1 MHSFGCGSGAHDWSR
16 RRLLGALA
24 SGAAGLGALG
34 GSFGGLGG
42 LLAPAV
48 AEEVKRAGRQAL
60 FIWLDGGISQ
70 LESWDPKPKTEF
82 GGPYRSIATSV
93 PGVHFSELVPETAK
107 QMDKLAVVRSMSTKD
122 PNHSTGVARVQR
134 GDPKNRGVDYPFFG
148 SALAKLLPPPE
159 NNLPPYLHIKP
170 GRGGFQWQD
179 AGFLGA
185 KYGAL
190 TLGEGKPPIHIL
202 RPAEID
208 DVRDDARN
216 ALRRRLNDAFRS
228 KRRESDLA
236 AYEYS
241 YETAEQLM
249 KRKDLFD
256 DSKLKPSDV
265 ERYGTHP
272 LGRHLLQARRL
283 LEAGVQFV
291 KVTSYHWDTHGDNF
305 NMHRQLVPQIDRPFA
320 AIVDDLHSAGLLDN
334 VLVVL
339 MSEFGRT
346 PKINTRL
353 GRDHWPEAW
362 SLVLAGRGI
371 KRGVT
376 VGRTTPDGAYCDG
389 AEYDCGH
396 LFHTLFQAMGVDA
409 KTTEYVNDGQ
419 PLPIA
424 HEEHSKIDEVLA

>member
-1 MHSFGCGSGAHDWSR
+1 M
-16 RRLLGALA
+16 LGALA
-24 SGAAGLGALG
+24 GGAAMAGAAGLTPLAGPSDQL
-34 GSFGGLGG
+34 SSGLNLSG
-42 LLAPAV
+42 LLGPAAA
-48 AEEVKRAGRQAL
+48 AEMQRQGRQVL

-70 LESWDPKPKTEF
+70 LESWDPKPRTEF
-82 GGPYRSIATSV
+82 GGPFRAIPTSV

-107 QMDKLAVVRSMSTKD
+107 RMDKLAVIRSMSTKD
-122 PNHSTGVARVQR
+122 ENHSTGVARVQR
-134 GDPKNRGVDYPFFG
+134 GDPKNRGVDYPFLG
-148 SALAKLLPPPE
+148 SALAKLLPPPA
-159 NNLPPYLHIKP
+159 NNLPPYMHIKP

-190 TLGEGKPPIHIL
+190 ALGEGKPPIHIF
-202 RPAEID
+202 RPASID
-208 DVRDDARN
+208 DPRDEARN
-216 ALRRRLNDAFRS
+216 ALRRRMNGEF
-228 KRRESDLA
+228 RRERRDSDVA
-236 AYEYS
+236 AYELS
-241 YETAEQLM
+241 YDMAEQLM

-256 DSKLKPSDV
+256 ETTVPDADV
-265 ERYGTHP
+265 ARYGSHP

-283 LEAGVQFV
+283 IEAGVQFV
-291 KVTSYHWDTHGDNF
+291 KVTSYHWDMHGDNF

-320 AIVDDLHSAGLLDN
+320 AVIDDLHDRGLLDR

-362 SLVLAGRGI
+362 SVVLAGCGV
-371 KRGVT
+371 KRGVV
-376 VGRTTPDGAYCDG
+376 VGKTTPNGAFCDG

-396 LFHTLFQAMGVDA
+396 LFHTIFEAVGVQSS
-409 KTTEYVNDGQ
+409 KTEYVNNGQ

-424 HEEHSKIDEVLA
+424 HENHAKIAEVLA

>member
-1 MHSFGCGSGAHDWSR
+1 MA
-16 RRLLGALA
+16 
-24 SGAAGLGALG
+24 GAAGLTPLAGPWGNPSASPNL
-34 GSFGGLGG
+34 SG
-42 LLAPAV
+42 LLGPAAA
-48 AEEVKRAGRQAL
+48 AEMQRQGRQVL

-70 LESWDPKPKTEF
+70 LESWDPKPLTEF
-82 GGPYRSIATSV
+82 GGPFRAIPTSV

-107 QMDKLAVVRSMSTKD
+107 RMDKLAVIRSMSTKD
-122 PNHSTGVARVQR
+122 ENHSTGVARVQR
-134 GDPKNRGVDYPFFG
+134 GDPKNRGVDYPFLG
-148 SALAKLLPPPE
+148 SALAKLLPPPS
-159 NNLPPYLHIKP
+159 NNLPPYMHIKP

-190 TLGEGKPPIHIL
+190 ALGEGKPPIHIF
-202 RPAEID
+202 RPASID
-208 DVRDDARN
+208 DPRDEARN
-216 ALRRRLNDAFRS
+216 ALRRRMNGEF
-228 KRRESDLA
+228 RRERRDSDVA
-236 AYEYS
+236 AYELS
-241 YETAEQLM
+241 YDMAEQLM

-256 DSKLKPSDV
+256 ETTVPAADV
-265 ERYGTHP
+265 ARYGSHP

-283 LEAGVQFV
+283 IEAGVQFV
-291 KVTSYHWDTHGDNF
+291 KVTSYHWDMHGDNF

-320 AIVDDLHSAGLLDN
+320 AVIDDLHDRGLLDR

-362 SLVLAGRGI
+362 SVVLVGCGV
-371 KRGVT
+371 KRGVV
-376 VGRTTPDGAYCDG
+376 VGKTTPNGAFCDG

-396 LFHTLFQAMGVDA
+396 LFHTIFEAVGVQSS
-409 KTTEYVNDGQ
+409 KTEYVNNGQ

-424 HEEHSKIDEVLA
+424 HENHAKIAEVLA

>member
-1 MHSFGCGSGAHDWSR
+1 MA
-16 RRLLGALA
+16 
-24 SGAAGLGALG
+24 GAAGLTPLAGPWGNPSASPNL
-34 GSFGGLGG
+34 SG
-42 LLAPAV
+42 LLGPAAA
-48 AEEVKRAGRQAL
+48 AEMQRQGRQVL

-70 LESWDPKPKTEF
+70 LESWDPKPLTEF
-82 GGPYRSIATSV
+82 GGPFRAIPTSV

-107 QMDKLAVVRSMSTKD
+107 RMDKLAVIRSMSTKD
-122 PNHSTGVARVQR
+122 ENHSTGVARVQR
-134 GDPKNRGVDYPFFG
+134 GDPKNRGVDYPFLG
-148 SALAKLLPPPE
+148 SALAKLLPPPS
-159 NNLPPYLHIKP
+159 NNLPPYMHIKP

-190 TLGEGKPPIHIL
+190 ALGEGKPPIHIF
-202 RPAEID
+202 RPASID
-208 DVRDDARN
+208 DPRDEARN
-216 ALRRRLNDAFRS
+216 ALRRRMNGEF
-228 KRRESDLA
+228 RRERRDSDVA
-236 AYEYS
+236 AYELS
-241 YETAEQLM
+241 YDMAEQLM

-256 DSKLKPSDV
+256 ETTVPAADV
-265 ERYGTHP
+265 ARYGSHP

-283 LEAGVQFV
+283 IEAGVQFV
-291 KVTSYHWDTHGDNF
+291 KVTSYHWDMHGDNF

-320 AIVDDLHSAGLLDN
+320 AVIDDLHDRGLLDR

-362 SLVLAGRGI
+362 SVVLAGCGV
-371 KRGVT
+371 KRGVV
-376 VGRTTPDGAYCDG
+376 VGKTTPNGAFCDG

-396 LFHTLFQAMGVDA
+396 LFHTIFEAVGVQSS
-409 KTTEYVNDGQ
+409 KTEYVNNGQ

-424 HEEHSKIDEVLA
+424 HENHAKIAEVLA